1 MTGNIVNDGV
11 DGNPMVHSPFQD
23 DHTNH
28 INSYVE
34 NIIFWSFFFSSM
46 TMARSGNKQEANVG
60 PRSLLCLSYFT
71 LFTQIPI
78 GSIMADRIIAY

>member
-1 MTGNIVNDGV
+1 MTRKVVDGGV

-23 DHTNH
+23 DHPNH

-34 NIIFWSFFFSSM
+34 NIVFWSFFSSM
-46 TMARSGNKQEANVG
+46 TMARGGNKQEANVG
-60 PRSLLCLSYFT
+60 PRSLLRLSYFT
-71 LFTQIPI
+71 LFTQISI

>member
-1 MTGNIVNDGV
+1 MTRKIVDGGV
-11 DGNPMVHSPFQD
+11 DGNSMVHSPFQD

-34 NIIFWSFFFSSM
+34 NIIFWSFFSSM
-46 TMARSGNKQEANVG
+46 TMARGGNKQEANVG
-60 PRSLLCLSYFT
+60 PRSLLRLSYFT

-78 GSIMADRIIAY
+78 GSIMADWIIAY